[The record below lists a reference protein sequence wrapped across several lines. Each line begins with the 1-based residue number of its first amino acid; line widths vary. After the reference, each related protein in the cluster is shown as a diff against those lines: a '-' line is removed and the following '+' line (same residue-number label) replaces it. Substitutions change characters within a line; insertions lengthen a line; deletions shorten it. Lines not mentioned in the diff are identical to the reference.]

1 MEKERVPPK
10 LASVFHF
17 LLLSSPA
24 GRFGLA
30 WTTLPQFNFFTFLSD
45 CVHIGS
51 ILFVFTKTLTTR
63 LSDIPLH
70 KRNRNRCISV
80 TSGMLNSVNRFILRF
95 HGSSILLFL
104 LVSIILLPS
113 ITYLYTKGVTKGVI
127 DGVTEGVTEG
137 VGVIEG
143 VTDGVSF

>member
-1 MEKERVPPK
+1 
-10 LASVFHF
+10 
-17 LLLSSPA
+17 
-24 GRFGLA
+24 
-30 WTTLPQFNFFTFLSD
+30 
-45 CVHIGS
+45 
-51 ILFVFTKTLTTR
+51 
-63 LSDIPLH
+63 
-70 KRNRNRCISV
+70 
-80 TSGMLNSVNRFILRF
+80 MLNSVNRFILRF
-95 HGSSILLFL
+95 RGSSILLFL